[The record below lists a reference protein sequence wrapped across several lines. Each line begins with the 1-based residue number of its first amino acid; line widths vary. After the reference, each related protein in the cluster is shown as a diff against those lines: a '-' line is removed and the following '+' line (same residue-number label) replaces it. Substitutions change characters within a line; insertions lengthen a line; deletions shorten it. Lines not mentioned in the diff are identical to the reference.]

1 MEEERRKRSKKK
13 KKKKKGRGIEKLG
26 KKTSIIHSFKS
37 SLMTYTEFQKS

>member
-1 MEEERRKRSKKK
+1 MEEERRKRSKK